1 MAARERTV
9 RRIKSLHPDWDEGS
23 IRSKLVAYT
32 SGKKFSSIFFKY
44 VKKYF
49 IVIHSNFFIFLD
61 QSNSSVEKSGL
72 LGAMPMRLLPA
83 DEKCS
88 LRGET
93 LLRAIKEDIEAGL
106 IPCYV
111 VATLGTT
118 GTCAFDNLDEIGPI
132 CNENHLWLHIDAA
145 YAGNCFFTIIIFVEN
160 II

>member
-1 MAARERTV
+1 M
-9 RRIKSLHPDWDEGS
+9 ISNLQKSFVLKN
-23 IRSKLVAYT
+23 KLILNCIN
-32 SGKKFSSIFFKY
+32 KR
-44 VKKYF
+44 
-49 IVIHSNFFIFLD
+49 NNFLD

-72 LGAMPMRLLPA
+72 LGAMHMRLLPA

-93 LLRAIKEDIEAGL
+93 LLKAIEKDVKAGL

-145 YAGNCFFTIIIFVEN
+145 YAGQYLYFIRKYFLKLFLILFWI
-160 II
+160 